1 MADWE
6 GAGSEAGVG
15 QRSQKG
21 KAGGGGQGKEEVE
34 EGGGEREEVKGFFFA
49 WELCPCREFL

>member
-1 MADWE
+1 
-6 GAGSEAGVG
+6 
-15 QRSQKG
+15 
-21 KAGGGGQGKEEVE
+21 VE